1 MIKTKG
7 PLAGLNKTVTPV
19 KSWVRKT
26 LKTWIPVFAAMTV
39 ILTLLDFRLL
49 PK

>member
-7 PLAGLNKTVTPV
+7 LLAGLNKTVTPV

-26 LKTWIPVFAAMTV
+26 LKTWIPAFAGMT
-39 ILTLLDFRLL
+39 LRTFARGS
-49 PK
+49 KYSK